1 MIRYYLHYGKC
12 EHQCKIKCAFNIGGN
27 VTVMSDER
35 SSTGLLNMNGFCY
48 NTFTEW
54 VFLIFIFCFRD
65 EFLNDTVLFVLWARF
80 LS

>member
-1 MIRYYLHYGKC
+1 M
-12 EHQCKIKCAFNIGGN
+12 ENANIN
-27 VTVMSDER
+27 VKLNALSTLAVTVMSDER

>member
-27 VTVMSDER
+27 CNEWRKILD
-35 SSTGLLNMNGFCY
+35 GINLLNMNGFCY